1 MGRTMKKS
9 QRTPISWANSVP
21 ALDAPLGFAPSA
33 PFMQRLAERFP
44 TVSLRWDK
52 RPNRRCF
59 VLWEKT
65 RSGRMAVIQ
74 DLPKGVIPDQRVI
87 DHLTLCELAT
97 KPGYQSIINAVDQQS
112 AKMTEE
118 RKRKAQKKECDW
130 DRVLW
135 AARKEARDKL
145 SVPMGVFSQV
155 PG

>member
-1 MGRTMKKS
+1 MRKS
-9 QRTPISWANSVP
+9 ERTPISWANSVP
-21 ALDAPLGFAPSA
+21 ALEAPPGFAPSV

-59 VLWEKT
+59 VLWEET
-65 RSGRMAVIQ
+65 RSGKMVVIQ
-74 DLPKGVIPDQRVI
+74 DLPKGTSPDQRVL
-87 DHLTLCELAT
+87 DHLALCELAT

-118 RKRKAQKKECDW
+118 RKRKSQKKECDW
-130 DRVLW
+130 DRVRW
-135 AARKEARDKL
+135 TGRKEARDKL
-145 SVPMGVFSQV
+145 SVPMGVFVQV